1 MEIPVHPY
9 PQVLKGELSMG
20 ELKTKGHE
28 AVKENQ
34 DRYNEIHEN
43 SEEALEER
51 NKNIEI
57 VSSLEGVDDDDKASI
72 EDGKEQGREIAEQIA
87 ESTMEAP
94 KNEVNAQME
103 STVSEMQEYEGRERD
118 DAGKA
123 SSMDGNYGS
132 VGSGLESQ
140 FEESA
145 SEFSDIATSGEEI
158 KEESNEQIDSIIQ
171 NMRED
176 W

>member
-1 MEIPVHPY
+1 
-9 PQVLKGELSMG
+9 MG
-20 ELKTKGHE
+20 ELKIKGYE

-34 DRYNEIHEN
+34 DRYNEIHEY

-87 ESTMEAP
+87 ESNMEAP

-132 VGSGLESQ
+132 VGAGLESR

-145 SEFSDIATSGEEI
+145 NEFNDIATSGEEI

-171 NMRED
+171 RMRED

>member
-1 MEIPVHPY
+1 
-9 PQVLKGELSMG
+9 MG
-20 ELKTKGHE
+20 ELKIKGYE

-34 DRYNEIHEN
+34 DRYNEIHEY

-87 ESTMEAP
+87 ESNMEAP
-94 KNEVNAQME
+94 KNEVTE
-103 STVSEMQEYEGRERD
+103 TERGGDPRDRPYHLFPPRRDERD

-132 VGSGLESQ
+132 VGAGLESR

-145 SEFSDIATSGEEI
+145 NEFNDIATSGEEI

-171 NMRED
+171 RMRED

>member
-1 MEIPVHPY
+1 
-9 PQVLKGELSMG
+9 MG

-28 AVKENQ
+28 AVKEKQ

-43 SEEALEER
+43 SEKALEER
-51 NKNIEI
+51 NNNIEI

-145 SEFSDIATSGEEI
+145 SEFSDIATSGEEN

>member
-1 MEIPVHPY
+1 
-9 PQVLKGELSMG
+9 MG
-20 ELKTKGHE
+20 ELKIKGHE
-28 AVKENQ
+28 AIKENQ

-51 NKNIEI
+51 NRNIEI

-87 ESTMEAP
+87 ESTMETP
-94 KNEVNAQME
+94 KNEVNAKME
-103 STVSEMQEYEGRERD
+103 SSVSEMQEYEGRERD

-132 VGSGLESQ
+132 VGSGLESR

-145 SEFSDIATSGEEI
+145 NEFSEIATSGEEI